1 MVWKNSIEMYSTD
14 NEGKYF
20 IAERFIRTLK
30 NKIYKYMTSVAKT
43 VSIDKLGDIV
53 NKYNNIYHSTIKM
66 KAVHVNSNTYVE
78 SSKEINNKNPKFIVG
93 DDPAISK
100 YENIFAKGYTPNW
113 SEEIFVIKKDKN
125 TVPQTYVINDLN
137 EEEIVGKFYENEL
150 QKINQ
155 KEFRIEKVIKRKCDK
170 LYITWKKCNNSFNSL
185 IDTKDI
191 V

>member
-1 MVWKNSIEMYSTD
+1 MVRKNSIEMYSTD
-14 NEGKYF
+14 NEGKSF

-170 LYITWKKCNNSFNSL
+170 LYITWKRCNNSFNSL

>member
-1 MVWKNSIEMYSTD
+1 MVRKNSIEMYSTD
-14 NEGKYF
+14 NEGKSF

-150 QKINQ
+150 QKINE

>member
-1 MVWKNSIEMYSTD
+1 MVRKNSIEMYSTD

-93 DDPAISK
+93 NDPAISK

>member
-1 MVWKNSIEMYSTD
+1 MVRKNSIEMYSTD
-14 NEGKYF
+14 NEGKSF

-53 NKYNNIYHSTIKM
+53 NTYNNIYHSTIKM

-93 DDPAISK
+93 DDPAISI

-137 EEEIVGKFYENEL
+137 EEEMVGKFYENEL

>member
-1 MVWKNSIEMYSTD
+1 MVRKNSIEMYSTD

>member
-1 MVWKNSIEMYSTD
+1 MVRKNSIEMYSTD
-14 NEGKYF
+14 NEGKSF

-137 EEEIVGKFYENEL
+137 EEEMVGKFYENEL

>member
-1 MVWKNSIEMYSTD
+1 MVRKNSIEMYSTD
-14 NEGKYF
+14 NEGKSF

-53 NKYNNIYHSTIKM
+53 NKFNNIYHSTIKM

-137 EEEIVGKFYENEL
+137 EEEMVGKFYENEL

>member
-1 MVWKNSIEMYSTD
+1 MVRKNSIEMYSTD
-14 NEGKYF
+14 NEGKSF

-53 NKYNNIYHSTIKM
+53 NKFNNIYHSTIKM

-137 EEEIVGKFYENEL
+137 EEEMVGKFYENEL

-185 IDTKDI
+185 INTKDI

>member
-1 MVWKNSIEMYSTD
+1 MVRKNSIEMYSTD

-78 SSKEINNKNPKFIVG
+78 SSKEINNKHPKFIVG

>member
-1 MVWKNSIEMYSTD
+1 MVRKNSIEMYSTD
-14 NEGKYF
+14 NEGKSF

-66 KAVHVNSNTYVE
+66 KVVHVNSNTYVE

-125 TVPQTYVINDLN
+125 TVPRTYVINDLN

-170 LYITWKKCNNSFNSL
+170 LYLTWKRCNNSFNSL

>member
-1 MVWKNSIEMYSTD
+1 MVRKNSIEMYSTD
-14 NEGKYF
+14 NEGKSF

-125 TVPQTYVINDLN
+125 TVPRTYVINDLN
-137 EEEIVGKFYENEL
+137 EEKIVGKFYENEL
-150 QKINQ
+150 QKINE

-170 LYITWKKCNNSFNSL
+170 LYITWKRCNNSFNSL

>member
-1 MVWKNSIEMYSTD
+1 MVRKNSIEMYSTD

-78 SSKEINNKNPKFIVG
+78 SSKEINNNNPKFIVG

-125 TVPQTYVINDLN
+125 TVPRTYVINDLN

-170 LYITWKKCNNSFNSL
+170 LYITWKRCNNSFNSL

>member
-1 MVWKNSIEMYSTD
+1 MVRKNSIEMYSTD
-14 NEGKYF
+14 NEGKSF

-170 LYITWKKCNNSFNSL
+170 LYITWKRCNNSFNSL
-185 IDTKDI
+185 IDTKGI

>member
-1 MVWKNSIEMYSTD
+1 MVRKNSIEMYSTD
-14 NEGKYF
+14 NEGKSF

>member
-1 MVWKNSIEMYSTD
+1 MYSTD
-14 NEGKYF
+14 NEGKSF

-125 TVPQTYVINDLN
+125 TVPRTYVINDLN

-170 LYITWKKCNNSFNSL
+170 LYITWKRCNNSFNSL